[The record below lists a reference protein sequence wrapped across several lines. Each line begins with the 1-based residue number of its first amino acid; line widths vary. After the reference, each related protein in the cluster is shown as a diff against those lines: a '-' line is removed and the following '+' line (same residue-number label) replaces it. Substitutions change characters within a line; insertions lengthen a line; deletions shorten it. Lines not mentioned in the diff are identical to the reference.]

1 MFKVEIIGN
10 LGADAV
16 VKSENGKD
24 WIQFNVAHTEKWKA
38 NDGSVH
44 ESTQW
49 ISCFINGKETRALP
63 YLVKGKQVFVRGD
76 ARLRTYS
83 SEKERAIVAG
93 ISVNVREFELV
104 GGKVESKEQSKEF
117 EDGKPF

>member
-1 MFKVEIIGN
+1 MFKVEVIGN

-16 VKSENGKD
+16 VKSENGRD
-24 WIQFNVAHTEKWKA
+24 WIQFNVAHTEKWTA
-38 NDGSVH
+38 ADGSVH

-76 ARLRTYS
+76 AKLRTYS
-83 SEKERAIVAG
+83 SEKERGIVAG
-93 ISVNVREFELV
+93 ISINVREFELI
-104 GGKVESKEQSKEF
+104 GGKVDKKEEQNVG

>member
-1 MFKVEIIGN
+1 MFKVEVIGN

-16 VKSENGKD
+16 VKSENGRD
-24 WIQFNVAHTEKWKA
+24 WVQFNVAHTDKWKSD
-38 NDGSVH
+38 DGTVH
-44 ESTQW
+44 EQTQW
-49 ISCFINGKETRALP
+49 VSCFINGRDTKALP

-83 SEKERAIVAG
+83 SEQQRGVVAG
-93 ISVNVREFELV
+93 ISINVREYELI
-104 GGKVESKEQSKEF
+104 GGKVEKKEEPKPG